1 MKFSS
6 GPDLSLQ
13 VENRQLR
20 DENEKLKNEIQALLA
35 KIDKQPFRI
44 RSQKCYMK
52 VEDKTGIRVTYCM
65 LDKGHKGKCQ

>member
-13 VENRQLR
+13 VENQQLR
-20 DENEKLKNEIQALLA
+20 DENEKLKKELLT
-35 KIDKQPFRI
+35 KTTQQSP
-44 RSQKCYMK
+44 QHCYMK